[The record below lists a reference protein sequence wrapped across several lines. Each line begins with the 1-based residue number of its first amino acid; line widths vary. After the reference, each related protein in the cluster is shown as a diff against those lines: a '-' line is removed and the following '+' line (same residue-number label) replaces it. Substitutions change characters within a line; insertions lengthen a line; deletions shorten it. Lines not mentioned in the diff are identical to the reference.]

1 MKRSLH
7 GMLDNK
13 TTIDMT
19 PMLDIVLIM
28 LIFFIVTTSFSK
40 ELGLSVIR
48 PTIPDQV
55 IPIDPIKSLSIRI
68 NEDGSIVANG
78 REVDIQ
84 RVEANIQ
91 SFLVE
96 NIQHSAAVQAH
107 PKAKHGTVTAVVN
120 EVKKAGIEK
129 VSLLVAY

>member
-7 GMLDNK
+7 GVLDNK

-19 PMLDIVLIM
+19 PMLDIVFIM

-48 PTIPDQV
+48 PTIPDQA
-55 IPIDPIKSLSIRI
+55 IPIDPMKSLSIRI
-68 NEDGSIVANG
+68 NEDGSIVVNG
-78 REVDIQ
+78 RDVDIQ

-91 SFLVE
+91 SFLAK

-107 PKAKHGTVTAVVN
+107 PNAKHGRVTAVVN
-120 EVKKAGIEK
+120 EVKKAGIES
-129 VSLLVAY
+129 VSLLVAD